1 MITIH
6 TLREAT
12 KIGQEKKKEEM
23 RVKANKWITETLFPE
38 LLEAAKQGE
47 SSAIAIFPREIN
59 TTITCILL
67 RDMGFSCVGLD
78 NDDRRYDDS
87 KYEYFQA
94 CVKWM

>member
-12 KIGQEKKKEEM
+12 KIGQQKKKEEM

-59 TTITCILL
+59 ATIACTLL
-67 RDMGFSCVGLD
+67 RDMGFSCDGLD
-78 NDDRRYDDS
+78 DDDRRYDDS

-94 CVKWM
+94 CVRWM

>member
-12 KIGQEKKKEEM
+12 KLGQQKKKEEM

-38 LLEAAKQGE
+38 LLEAAEQGE
-47 SSAIAIFPREIN
+47 SSAIALFPKEIN
-59 TTITCILL
+59 ATITCTLL
-67 RDMGFSCVGLD
+67 REMGFSCDGLD
-78 NDDRRYDDS
+78 DDDRRYDDS

-94 CVKWM
+94 VVRWL

>member
-12 KIGQEKKKEEM
+12 KIGQQKRKEEM
-23 RVKANKWITETLFPE
+23 RFKANKWITEILFPE
-38 LLEAAKQGE
+38 LLEAAEQGE

-59 TTITCILL
+59 ATIICTLL
-67 RDMGFSCVGLD
+67 REMGFSCDGLD
-78 NDDRRYDDS
+78 DDDRRYDDS

-94 CVKWM
+94 VVRWL

>member
-12 KIGQEKKKEEM
+12 KIGKQKKKEEK
-23 RVKANKWITETLFPE
+23 RVKANIWITEALFPE

-47 SSAIAIFPREIN
+47 GSAIAIFPREIN
-59 TTITCILL
+59 ATTTCALL
-67 RDMGFSCVGLD
+67 RDMGFSCEGLD
-78 NDDRRYDDS
+78 RDDVRYDGS

-94 CVKWM
+94 VVKWL

>member
-12 KIGQEKKKEEM
+12 KIGQQKKKEEM
-23 RVKANKWITETLFPE
+23 RFKANKWITEILFPE

-47 SSAIAIFPREIN
+47 DSAIAIFPREIN
-59 TTITCILL
+59 ATIICTLL
-67 RDMGFSCVGLD
+67 RDMGFACDGLD

-94 CVKWM
+94 VVRWM